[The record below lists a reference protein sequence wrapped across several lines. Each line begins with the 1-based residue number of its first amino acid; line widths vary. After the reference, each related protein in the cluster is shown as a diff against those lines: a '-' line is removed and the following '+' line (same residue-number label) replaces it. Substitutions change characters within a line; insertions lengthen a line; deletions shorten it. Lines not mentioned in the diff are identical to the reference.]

1 MHPLLF
7 AIGAAA
13 LVGGK
18 RRKRR
23 PTTKPATFRVS
34 QRAVDLAKEAGGV
47 GEIGGVAKQM
57 HSPTLI
63 FSHFPKWVPGSSGRY
78 DNPPD
83 NQTLGISGDL
93 ETITVPDG
101 WWVQAHRRFLELQE
115 GDVYERAA
123 KILSESLIDYTDEQK
138 TQSEAFAELDKTL
151 TERAIR
157 WERKQKRSLSTSGL
171 QAVEG

>member
-7 AIGAAA
+7 AIGAVA
-13 LVGGK
+13 LTGGR
-18 RRKRR
+18 RRKKR
-23 PTTKPATFRVS
+23 PASSRATFRVS
-34 QRAVDLAKEAGGV
+34 QRAVDLAREAGGV

-57 HSPTLI
+57 QSPTI
-63 FSHFPKWVPGSSGRY
+63 VFSHFPKWVPGSSGRY
-78 DNPPD
+78 ETPIDNH
-83 NQTLGISGDL
+83 TLGVSENL

-123 KILSESLIDYTDEQK
+123 KILSESLTDYSDEQK

-157 WERKQKRSLSTSGL
+157 WERKQRRSQSPSEAK
-171 QAVEG
+171 AVEG